1 MYVHTEKKKKT
12 VFLSTH
18 FVFKCLIPICICYL
32 FEFKYFNYIYKKTQI
47 TSSKKRK
54 KKKNPYFHQLFVFV
68 RLNLINHLVDFIP
81 CQICLYFS
89 N

>member
-1 MYVHTEKKKKT
+1 MYVHKREKKKKT

-18 FVFKCLIPICICYL
+18 FVFKCLIPIYICYL
-32 FEFKYFNYIYKKTQI
+32 FEFKYFNYVYKKTQNYFFQ
-47 TSSKKRK
+47 K
-54 KKKNPYFHQLFVFV
+54 KKKKSYFHHLFVFV
-68 RLNLINHLVDFIP
+68 RLNLINHLVGFIP